1 MDRMDTYIG
10 FDSAWTDNPKA
21 PGACCAVTFDDR
33 APVRFHTPRLTSF
46 DKALGFI
53 QDVRTEFTLVALDQ
67 PTVVPNMTSMRP
79 VERAAASLVS
89 WLGGGVQPSNRGRIG
104 MFCDNSPIWA
114 FLSALGA
121 VEDPEAARGAAGG
134 LYLMEV
140 FPAIAL
146 ASFGT
151 EFFGRLKAPRYNP
164 GRVRTYLA
172 ADWVRVAEAAA
183 MEAQAFGCDQ
193 LAEWCR
199 DASRL
204 PRPKK
209 ADQDRLDAAICVLI
223 AIRWRRRP
231 RQESI
236 MLGDLKSGYMIMPA
250 SPQVREKLTAF
261 ASARSVPLDHSA
273 GITWVGHPGPGP
285 MPMQSNPD

>member
-21 PGACCAVTFDDR
+21 PGACCAVTFDDG
-33 APVRFHTPRLTSF
+33 AAVRFHAPRLASF
-46 DKALGFI
+46 DQALEFI
-53 QDVRTEFTLVALDQ
+53 QDVRTQFTLVALDQ
-67 PTVVPNMTSMRP
+67 PTIVPNLTSMRP
-79 VERAAASLVS
+79 VERVAASLVS

-104 MFCDNSPIWA
+104 MFCDNSPIWT

-121 VEDPEAARGAAGG
+121 IEDPEAARRAPGG

-146 ASFGT
+146 ASISP

-164 GRVRTYLA
+164 GRMKTYLA

-183 MEAQAFGCDQ
+183 TEAQALGCGQ
-193 LAEWCR
+193 LADWCGE
-199 DASRL
+199 ASRL
-204 PRPKK
+204 PQPKK
-209 ADQDRLDAAICVLI
+209 ADQDMLDAAICVLI
-223 AIRWRRRP
+223 AVRWRRRP

-236 MLGDLKSGYMIMPA
+236 LLGDMISGYMVTPA
-250 SPQVREKLTAF
+250 SLQVRERLA
-261 ASARSVPLDHSA
+261 AVARVRSVPVDTKL
-273 GITWVGHPGPGP
+273 T
-285 MPMQSNPD
+285 Q